1 MGKHVM
7 KKRYLLAIILL
18 AVSIGAFAYFF
29 LQQPASDIE
38 PKGSSDLIKDIISLA
53 TAIVSLLTSIFTF
66 LAARRK
72 EAK

>member
-1 MGKHVM
+1 M
-7 KKRYLLAIILL
+7 KRRYVLAIILL

-53 TAIVSLLTSIFTF
+53 TAVVSLLTAIFTF
-66 LAARRK
+66 LTARRK
-72 EAK
+72 DRR